1 MKDRIQDAIF
11 LGIDFQE
18 RLMPAVYESEKIIKN
33 EMILCE
39 LAKYYDVPI
48 MFTEQYPKGLGSTVE
63 VLRQYQTEE
72 NTFSK
77 VVFSAYSDI
86 QERVEELHR
95 RTIILS
101 GSETHICVY
110 QTVKD
115 LLKHGYSVMIV
126 SDAVSSRTLENK
138 EIALQQMEKLG
149 ATIVSTEM
157 LVFEFLETATSPY
170 FKHFSKL
177 IK

>member
-1 MKDRIQDAIF
+1 MKDRIHDIIF
-11 LGIDFQE
+11 LGVDFQE
-18 RLMPAVYESEKIIKN
+18 KLMPVIYESDKMIKN
-33 EMILCE
+33 ELVLCE
-39 LAKYYDVPI
+39 LAKYYDVPAI
-48 MFTEQYPKGLGSTVE
+48 FTEQYPKGLGSTVE
-63 VLRQYQTEE
+63 VLIPYQTKE

-86 QERVEELHR
+86 QERLEQLDR
-95 RTIILS
+95 KTIVLS

-115 LLKHGYSVMIV
+115 LLKHGYSVTIV

-138 EIALQQMEKLG
+138 EIALHQMEKLG

-157 LVFEFLETATSPY
+157 LVFEFLETSTAPH

>member
-1 MKDRIQDAIF
+1 M
-11 LGIDFQE
+11 
-18 RLMPAVYESEKIIKN
+18 
-33 EMILCE
+33 
-39 LAKYYDVPI
+39 
-48 MFTEQYPKGLGSTVE
+48 
-63 VLRQYQTEE
+63 
-72 NTFSK
+72 
-77 VVFSAYSDI
+77 
-86 QERVEELHR
+86 EELHR